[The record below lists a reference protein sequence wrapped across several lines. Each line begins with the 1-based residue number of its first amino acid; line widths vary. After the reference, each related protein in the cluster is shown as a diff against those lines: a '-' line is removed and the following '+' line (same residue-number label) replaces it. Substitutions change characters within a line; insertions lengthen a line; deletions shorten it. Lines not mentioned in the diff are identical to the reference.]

1 MADIRFDNMF
11 WSPGGFNIQ
20 SGEPIDSRM
29 YVADITHIYS
39 AENWKKVKPYPGLIV
54 SAPNGEVRICVNAD
68 YTLESSWKKIG
79 GGAVSVATYAEAIEL
94 ATQDNIGQVIYV
106 STSSEYDPDGDGEG
120 APQTYDAAPYIVTGN
135 DTLMKLAAS
144 TASGDVTS
152 DITALQTRVSN
163 VENDITRLDGE
174 IATKANTT
182 DVETSISD
190 LREEI
195 GNTYLTQTSASD
207 TYLSK
212 NDALATYVKKT
223 DYDAKV
229 EEIGTTTSGLRT
241 DVDAL
246 KSAVGSEA
254 SGETLATGLF
264 KEIADLKADITNIT
278 NIPKFAIEVVES
290 LPVDNI
296 SGTTVYLVKEKESV
310 GDLYT
315 EYIYVKGAWENLGK
329 QTVDLSSYSTTEE
342 MNAAISTAIKSSLAS
357 YYTKGQVD
365 AELGKKADL
374 SALDSYVLK
383 TKLESDYLT
392 KTQVET
398 ELAKK
403 ADASALNAYVTSE
416 TFNSELANKANL
428 TELEKYVAKTSYET
442 DQQAVNNAIAN
453 KADKTALD
461 AYLKIADI
469 DTTLSESGYVKQESL
484 DTQLAS
490 YVKNDALTTTLE
502 GYVTAS
508 TLNGSSSIGL
518 VNGVYEVN
526 AISTSELN
534 DIINQKASE

>member
-54 SAPNGEVRICVNAD
+54 SAPDGEVRICVNAD

-79 GGAVSVATYAEAIEL
+79 GGAVSVATYAEAIAL
-94 ATQDNIGQVIYV
+94 ATQDNVGQVIYV
-106 STSSEYDPDGDGEG
+106 SSESEYENQQYG
-120 APQTYDAAPYIVTGN
+120 AAPYIVTGN
-135 DTLMKLAAS
+135 GALMKLAAS
-144 TASGDVTS
+144 SASGDVTE
-152 DITALQTRVSN
+152 DIAGLQSSVGKL
-163 VENDITRLDGE
+163 EGDITRIDGE
-174 IATKANTT
+174 IAKKANTE
-182 DVETSISD
+182 DVNTKFSELEVT
-190 LREEI
+190 I
-195 GNTYLTQTSASD
+195 GNTYLTKTSASD

-212 NDALATYVKKT
+212 TDASSTYVKKT
-223 DYDAKV
+223 DYDTKV
-229 EEIGTTTSGLRT
+229 EEIETTTSGLRT

-246 KSAVGSEA
+246 KSTVGVEA
-254 SGETLATGLF
+254 SGEIAATGLF
-264 KEIADLKADITNIT
+264 KKIDDLKTDITA
-278 NIPKFAIEVVES
+278 IPKFAIEVVES

-342 MNAAISTAIKSSLAS
+342 MNAAISTAIASSLAS
-357 YYTKGQVD
+357 YYTKEQVN
-365 AELGKKADL
+365 AELVKKADL
-374 SALDSYVLK
+374 SALDSYVLT

-398 ELAKK
+398 ELGKK
-403 ADASALNAYVTSE
+403 ANASDLSNYVE
-416 TFNSELANKANL
+416 NDTFTSELANKANL
-428 TELEKYVAKTSYET
+428 SELEKYVAKASYEV
-442 DQQAVNNAIAN
+442 DKQSLESKIAQ
-453 KADKTALD
+453 KADTTALD

-469 DTTLSESGYVKQESL
+469 DTTLSGYVKQDSL
-484 DTQLAS
+484 NTQLEP
-490 YVKNDALTTTLE
+490 YVKNDTLTTKLE
-502 GYVTAS
+502 GYVTTS
-508 TLNGSSSIGL
+508 TLNGSSSISL
-518 VNGVYEVN
+518 VDGAYEVN
-526 AISTSELN
+526 AISTEELN

>member
-29 YVADITHIYS
+29 YVADINHIYS

-54 SAPNGEVRICVNAD
+54 SAPDGEVRICVNAD

-79 GGAVSVATYAEAIEL
+79 GGAVSVGTYAEAVAL

-106 STSSEYDPDGDGEG
+106 SSESEYENQQYG
-120 APQTYDAAPYIVTGN
+120 AAPYIVTGN
-135 DTLMKLAAS
+135 GALMKLAAS
-144 TASGDVTS
+144 SASGDVTE
-152 DITALQTRVSN
+152 DIAGLQSSVGKLQG
-163 VENDITRLDGE
+163 DITRIDGE
-174 IATKANTT
+174 IAKKANTT

-190 LREEI
+190 LRVEI

-212 NDALATYVKKT
+212 ADASSTYVKKT
-223 DYDAKV
+223 DYDTKV

-241 DVDAL
+241 DIDAL
-246 KSAVGSEA
+246 KFAVGSEA
-254 SGETLATGLF
+254 SGEITATGLF
-264 KEIADLKADITNIT
+264 KDIDDLRKDITA
-278 NIPKFAIEVVES
+278 IPKFAIEVVES

-296 SGTTVYLVKEKESV
+296 SGTTVYLVLEKPDST

-315 EYIYVKGAWENLGK
+315 EYIYVNGTWENLGK
-329 QTVDLSSYSTTEE
+329 QTVDLSGYSTTEE
-342 MNAAISTAIKSSLAS
+342 MNAAISTAIASSLAS
-357 YYTKGQVD
+357 YYTKEQVNK
-365 AELGKKADL
+365 ELGKKADL
-374 SALDSYVLK
+374 SALDSYVLSS
-383 TKLESDYLT
+383 KLESDYLT

-416 TFNSELANKANL
+416 TFTSELAK
-428 TELEKYVAKTSYET
+428 
-442 DQQAVNNAIAN
+442 
-453 KADKTALD
+453 KADTSALDAYVKKDSYAIDKQSLESKISQKADTTALD

-490 YVKNDALTTTLE
+490 YVKNDALTTKLE
-502 GYVTAS
+502 GYVTTS

-526 AISTSELN
+526 AISTDELN
-534 DIINQKASE
+534 TIINSVPTVTE

>member
-54 SAPNGEVRICVNAD
+54 SAPDGEVRICVNAD

-79 GGAVSVATYAEAIEL
+79 GGAVSVATYAEAVAL

-106 STSSEYDPDGDGEG
+106 STSSEYDPDGDGGEDPKRY
-120 APQTYDAAPYIVTGN
+120 AAAPYIVTGN
-135 DTLMKLAAS
+135 GTLMKLAAS
-144 TASGDVTS
+144 SASDDVTS
-152 DITALQTRVSN
+152 DIAGLQTRVTSL
-163 VENDITRLDGE
+163 EGEITRLDGE
-174 IATKANTT
+174 IDNKANTS
-182 DVETSISD
+182 DVNTKFSELEVT
-190 LREEI
+190 I
-195 GNTYLTQTSASD
+195 GNTYLTKDSATS

-212 NDALATYVKKT
+212 TEASSTYVKKT
-223 DYDAKV
+223 DYDSKV

-246 KSAVGSEA
+246 KSAVGSKA

-264 KEIADLKADITNIT
+264 KDIADLRKDITA
-278 NIPKFAIEVVES
+278 IPKFKIEVVET

-329 QTVDLSSYSTTEE
+329 QTVDLSKYSTTEE
-342 MNAAISTAIKSSLAS
+342 MNAAISAAIASSLAS
-357 YYTKGQVD
+357 YYTKEQVN
-365 AELGKKADL
+365 AELLKKADL
-374 SALDSYVLK
+374 SALESYVLK
-383 TKLESDYLT
+383 TTLESDYLT

-398 ELAKK
+398 ELSKK

-416 TFNSELANKANL
+416 TFTTELAKKADKTSLND
-428 TELEKYVAKTSYET
+428 YVAKTAYET
-442 DQQAVNNAIAN
+442 DKQSLESKISQ
-453 KADKTALD
+453 KADTTALD
-461 AYLKIADI
+461 AYLKITDI
-469 DTTLSESGYVKQESL
+469 DTTLNAYVKQDSL
-484 DTQLAS
+484 NTQLEA
-490 YVKNDALTTTLE
+490 YVKTEALTTKL
-502 GYVTAS
+502 GDYVLKTS
-508 TLNGSSSIGL
+508 LSGSSSISL
-518 VNGVYEVN
+518 VGEVYEVN
-526 AISTSELN
+526 TISTDELN
-534 DIINQKASE
+534 SIINSVPTVTE

>member
-29 YVADITHIYS
+29 YVADINHIYS

-54 SAPNGEVRICVNAD
+54 SAPDGEVRICVNSD

-79 GGAVSVATYAEAIEL
+79 GGAVSVATYAEAVVL

-106 STSSEYDPDGDGEG
+106 STESEYEEQQYG
-120 APQTYDAAPYIVTGN
+120 AAPYIVTGN
-135 DTLMKLAAS
+135 GALMKLAAS
-144 TASGDVTS
+144 SASGDVTE
-152 DITALQTRVSN
+152 DIAGLQSSVGKLQG
-163 VENDITRLDGE
+163 DITRIDGE
-174 IATKANTT
+174 ITKKANTT

-190 LREEI
+190 LRVEI

-212 NDALATYVKKT
+212 TDASSTYVKKT
-223 DYDAKV
+223 DYDTKV

-246 KSAVGSEA
+246 KSVVGSEA
-254 SGETLATGLF
+254 SGEIAATGLF
-264 KEIADLKADITNIT
+264 KKIADLKTDITK
-278 NIPKFAIEVVES
+278 IPKFAIEVVS
-290 LPVDNI
+290 KLPTEGI
-296 SGTTVYLVKEKESV
+296 SETTVYLVKEKESV

-342 MNAAISTAIKSSLAS
+342 MNAAISTAISSSLAS
-357 YYTKGQVD
+357 YYTKEQVD
-365 AELGKKADL
+365 EELGKKADL
-374 SALDSYVLK
+374 SALDSYVLSS
-383 TKLESDYLT
+383 KLESDYLT

-398 ELAKK
+398 ELGKK
-403 ADASALNAYVTSE
+403 ANTSDLSNYVE
-416 TFNSELANKANL
+416 NDTFTSELANKANL
-428 TELEKYVAKTSYET
+428 SELEKYVAKTAYET
-442 DQQAVNNAIAN
+442 DKTDLQDKINL
-453 KADKTALD
+453 KADTTALD

-469 DTTLSESGYVKQESL
+469 DTTLSGYVKQDSL
-484 DTQLAS
+484 DTQLES
-490 YVKNDALTTTLE
+490 YVKNDTLTTTLE
-502 GYVTAS
+502 GYVTTS

-518 VNGVYEVN
+518 VDGAYEVN
-526 AISTSELN
+526 AISREELN
-534 DIINQKASE
+534 TIINSKVSE

>member
-29 YVADITHIYS
+29 YVADINHIYS

-54 SAPNGEVRICVNAD
+54 SAPDGEVRICVNAD

-79 GGAVSVATYAEAIEL
+79 GGAVSVGTYAEAVAL

-106 STSSEYDPDGDGEG
+106 SSESEYENQQYG
-120 APQTYDAAPYIVTGN
+120 AAPYIVTGN
-135 DTLMKLAAS
+135 GALMKLAAS
-144 TASGDVTS
+144 SASGDVTE
-152 DITALQTRVSN
+152 DIAGLQSSVGKLQG
-163 VENDITRLDGE
+163 DITRIDGE
-174 IATKANTT
+174 IAKKANTT

-190 LREEI
+190 LRVEI

-212 NDALATYVKKT
+212 ADASSTYVKKT
-223 DYDAKV
+223 DYDTKV

-241 DVDAL
+241 DIDAL
-246 KSAVGSEA
+246 KFAVGSEA
-254 SGETLATGLF
+254 SGEITATGLF
-264 KEIADLKADITNIT
+264 KDIDDLRKDITA
-278 NIPKFAIEVVES
+278 IPKFAIEVVES

-296 SGTTVYLVKEKESV
+296 SGTTVYLVLEKPDST

-315 EYIYVKGAWENLGK
+315 EYIYVNGTWENLGK
-329 QTVDLSSYSTTEE
+329 QTVDLSGYSTTEE
-342 MNAAISTAIKSSLAS
+342 MNAAISTAIASSLAS
-357 YYTKGQVD
+357 YYTKEQVNK
-365 AELGKKADL
+365 ELGKKADL
-374 SALDSYVLK
+374 SALDSYVLSS
-383 TKLESDYLT
+383 KLESDYLT

-403 ADASALNAYVTSE
+403 ADTSALDAYVKKDSYAIDKQ
-416 TFNSELANKANL
+416 S
-428 TELEKYVAKTSYET
+428 LESKIS
-442 DQQAVNNAIAN
+442 Q
-453 KADKTALD
+453 KADTTALD

-490 YVKNDALTTTLE
+490 YVKNDALTTKLE
-502 GYVTAS
+502 GYVTTS

-526 AISTSELN
+526 AISTDELN
-534 DIINQKASE
+534 TIINSVPTVTE

>member
-79 GGAVSVATYAEAIEL
+79 GGAVSVATYAEAVAL

-135 DTLMKLAAS
+135 GALMKLAAS

-229 EEIGTTTSGLRT
+229 GEIGTTTSGLRT

-264 KEIADLKADITNIT
+264 KKIEDLKTDITA
-278 NIPKFAIEVVES
+278 IPKFAIEVVES
-290 LPVDNI
+290 LPTEGI
-296 SGTTVYLVKEKESV
+296 SETTVYLVKEKESV

-329 QTVDLSSYSTTEE
+329 QTVDLSSYSTTEQ
-342 MNAAISTAIKSSLAS
+342 MNAAISTAIESSLTS
-357 YYTKGQVD
+357 YYTKSEVD
-365 AELGKKADL
+365 TKLTDKADL

-383 TKLESDYLT
+383 SKLESDYLT
-392 KTQVET
+392 KSQIET
-398 ELAKK
+398 ELGKK

-428 TELEKYVAKTSYET
+428 TELEKYVKKDSYDIDKQSLESK
-442 DQQAVNNAIAN
+442 IAQ
-453 KADKTALD
+453 KADTTALD

-490 YVKNDALTTTLE
+490 YVKNDALTTKL
-502 GYVTAS
+502 GDYVLKTS
-508 TLNGSSSIGL
+508 LSGSSSISL
-518 VNGVYEVN
+518 VGEGYEVN
-526 AISTSELN
+526 TITIDELN
-534 DIINQKASE
+534 SIINSKS

>member
-29 YVADITHIYS
+29 YVADINHIYS

-54 SAPNGEVRICVNAD
+54 SAPDGEVRICVNTD

-79 GGAVSVATYAEAIEL
+79 GGAVSVATYAEAVAL
-94 ATQDNIGQVIYV
+94 ATQDNVGQVIYV
-106 STSSEYDPDGDGEG
+106 STSSEYDADGDGGED
-120 APQTYDAAPYIVTGN
+120 PKTYVAAPYIVTGN
-135 DTLMKLAAS
+135 GTLMKLAAS
-144 TASGDVTS
+144 SASGDVTS
-152 DITALQTRVSN
+152 DIAELQNRVSN
-163 VENDITRLDGE
+163 VEGDITRIDAD
-174 IATKANTT
+174 IATKANKT

-190 LREEI
+190 LRVEI
-195 GNTYLTQTSASD
+195 GNTYLTQESAGT

-212 NDALATYVKKT
+212 ADASSTYVAKT
-223 DYDAKV
+223 DYDTKV
-229 EEIGTTTSGLRT
+229 DEIGTTTSGLRT

-246 KSAVGSEA
+246 KSTVGVEA

-264 KEIADLKADITNIT
+264 KKIEDLKTDITA
-278 NIPKFAIEVVES
+278 IPKFAIEVVS
-290 LPVDNI
+290 KLPTKGI
-296 SGTTVYLVKEKESV
+296 SETTVYLVKEKESV

-329 QTVDLSSYSTTEE
+329 QTVDLSSYSTTEQ
-342 MNAAISTAIKSSLAS
+342 MNAAISAAIASSLTS
-357 YYTKGQVD
+357 YYTKEQVNT
-365 AELGKKADL
+365 ELGKKADL

-383 TKLESDYLT
+383 TTLESDYLT

-398 ELAKK
+398 ELGKK
-403 ADASALNAYVTSE
+403 ADASVLNAYVTSE
-416 TFNSELANKANL
+416 TFNSELEKKANL
-428 TELEKYVAKTSYET
+428 SELDKYVAKTSYET
-442 DQQAVNNAIAN
+442 DKQSLESKIAQ
-453 KADKTALD
+453 KADTTALD
-461 AYLKIADI
+461 AYLKIANI

-502 GYVTAS
+502 GYVTTS

-518 VNGVYEVN
+518 VDGAYEVN
-526 AISTSELN
+526 AISTEELN
-534 DIINQKASE
+534 TIINSKVSE

>member
-29 YVADITHIYS
+29 YVADINHIYS

-54 SAPNGEVRICVNAD
+54 SAPDGEVRICVNAD
-68 YTLESSWKKIG
+68 YKLESSWKKIG
-79 GGAVSVATYAEAIEL
+79 GGAVSVATYAEAVTL

-106 STSSEYDPDGDGEG
+106 STESEYENQQYG
-120 APQTYDAAPYIVTGN
+120 AAPYIVTGN
-135 DTLMKLAAS
+135 GSLMKLAAS

-152 DITALQTRVSN
+152 DIAGLQSSVGKLQG
-163 VENDITRLDGE
+163 DITRIDGE
-174 IATKANTT
+174 IAKKANKTY
-182 DVETSISD
+182 VETSFSD
-190 LREEI
+190 LKVEI
-195 GNTYLTQTSASD
+195 GNTYLTQELAGS

-212 NDALATYVKKT
+212 TNASSTYVKKT
-223 DYDAKV
+223 DYDTKV

-246 KSAVGSEA
+246 KFAVGSEA
-254 SGETLATGLF
+254 SGETVATGLF
-264 KEIADLKADITNIT
+264 KDIADLRKDITA
-278 NIPKFAIEVVES
+278 IPKFAIEVVET

-329 QTVDLSSYSTTEE
+329 QTVDLSSYSTTEQ
-342 MNAAISTAIKSSLAS
+342 MNAAISAAVASSLTS
-357 YYTKGQVD
+357 YYTKEQVN
-365 AELGKKADL
+365 AELNKKADL
-374 SALDSYVLK
+374 STLDSYVLK
-383 TKLESDYLT
+383 TTLESDYLT

-398 ELAKK
+398 ELGKK
-403 ADASALNAYVTSE
+403 ANTSDLSNYVE
-416 TFNSELANKANL
+416 NNTFTSELANKANL
-428 TELEKYVAKTSYET
+428 SELEKYVAKTSYET
-442 DQQAVNNAIAN
+442 DKTDLQDKINL
-453 KADKTALD
+453 KADTTALN

-469 DTTLSESGYVKQESL
+469 DTTLSGYVKQDSL
-484 DTQLAS
+484 VTQLES
-490 YVKNDALTTTLE
+490 YVKNDTLTTTLE
-502 GYVTAS
+502 GYVTTS

-526 AISTSELN
+526 AISAEELN
-534 DIINQKASE
+534 TIINSKASE

>member
-29 YVADITHIYS
+29 YVADINHIYS

-54 SAPNGEVRICVNAD
+54 SAPDGEVRICVNAD

-79 GGAVSVATYAEAIEL
+79 GGAVSVATYAEAVAL

-106 STSSEYDPDGDGEG
+106 STGSQYEDQQYG
-120 APQTYDAAPYIVTGN
+120 AAPYIVTGN
-135 DTLMKLAAS
+135 GTLMKLAAS
-144 TASGDVTS
+144 SASGDVTEDIAGLQSSVGKLQGDITRIDGVLETKANAS
-152 DITALQTRVSN
+152 DITNLEVT
-163 VENDITRLDGE
+163 
-174 IATKANTT
+174 
-182 DVETSISD
+182 
-190 LREEI
+190 I
-195 GNTYLTQTSASD
+195 GNTYLTKESATN

-223 DYDAKV
+223 DYDTKV
-229 EEIGTTTSGLRT
+229 AEIGTTTSGLRT

-254 SGETLATGLF
+254 SGEIAATGLF
-264 KEIADLKADITNIT
+264 KDIEDLRKDITA
-278 NIPKFAIEVVES
+278 IPKFKIEVVES

-296 SGTTVYLVKEKESV
+296 SGTTVYLVLEKPDST

-315 EYIYVKGAWENLGK
+315 EYIYVNGAWENLGK

-342 MNAAISTAIKSSLAS
+342 MNAAISAAITSSLAS
-357 YYTKGQVD
+357 YYTKEQVN
-365 AELGKKADL
+365 AELDKKANL
-374 SALDSYVLK
+374 SALDSYVLT

-416 TFNSELANKANL
+416 TFNAELAKKADKTSLND
-428 TELEKYVAKTSYET
+428 YVAKTAYET
-442 DQQAVNNAIAN
+442 DKQSLQDQIDQ
-453 KADKTALD
+453 KADATALD

-469 DTTLSESGYVKQESL
+469 NTTLTAYVKQDSL
-484 DTQLAS
+484 NTQLEA
-490 YVKNDALTTTLE
+490 YVKTDALTTKL
-502 GYVTAS
+502 GDYVLKTS
-508 TLNGSSSIGL
+508 LSGSSSISL
-518 VNGVYEVN
+518 VGEVYEVN

-534 DIINQKASE
+534 DIINPKVSE

>member
-29 YVADITHIYS
+29 YVADINHIYS

-79 GGAVSVATYAEAIEL
+79 GGAVSVATYAEAVAL

-106 STSSEYDPDGDGEG
+106 STSSEYDPDGDDGED
-120 APQTYDAAPYIVTGN
+120 PKTYAAALYIVTGN
-135 DTLMKLAAS
+135 GTLMKLAAS
-144 TASGDVTS
+144 SASGDVTS
-152 DITALQTRVSN
+152 DIAGLQSSVGKL
-163 VENDITRLDGE
+163 EGDITRIDGE
-174 IATKANTT
+174 IAKKANTE
-182 DVETSISD
+182 DVNTKFSELEVT
-190 LREEI
+190 I

-212 NDALATYVKKT
+212 TDASSTYVKKT
-223 DYDAKV
+223 DYDTKV

-246 KSAVGSEA
+246 KSTVGVEA

-264 KEIADLKADITNIT
+264 KKIDDLKADITA
-278 NIPKFAIEVVES
+278 IPKFAIEVVES
-290 LPVDNI
+290 LPTQGI
-296 SGTTVYLVKEKESV
+296 SETTVYLVKEKESV

-342 MNAAISTAIKSSLAS
+342 MNAAISTAIASSLAS
-357 YYTKGQVD
+357 YYTKGQVNE
-365 AELGKKADL
+365 ELGKKADL
-374 SALDSYVLK
+374 SALDNYVLT
-383 TKLESDYLT
+383 TKLESEYLT
-392 KTQVET
+392 KTKVEE

-403 ADASALNAYVTSE
+403 ADASVLNAYVTSE
-416 TFNSELANKANL
+416 TFNTELANKANL
-428 TELEKYVAKTSYET
+428 SELEKYVAKTAYET
-442 DQQAVNNAIAN
+442 DKQSLESKISQ
-453 KADKTALD
+453 KADTTALD

-469 DTTLSESGYVKQESL
+469 DTTLSGYVKQDSL
-484 DTQLAS
+484 NTQLEA
-490 YVKNDALTTTLE
+490 YVKNDTLTTKLE
-502 GYVTAS
+502 GYVTTS
-508 TLNGSSSIGL
+508 TLNGSSSISL
-518 VNGVYEVN
+518 DNGVYEVN
-526 AISTSELN
+526 TITTDELN
-534 DIINQKASE
+534 SIINSKG